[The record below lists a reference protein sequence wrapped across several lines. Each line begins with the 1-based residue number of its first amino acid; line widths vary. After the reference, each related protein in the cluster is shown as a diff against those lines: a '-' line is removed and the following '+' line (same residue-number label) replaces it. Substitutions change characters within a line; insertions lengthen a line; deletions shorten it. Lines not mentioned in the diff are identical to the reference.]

1 MQRLE
6 SLLTFAVVLF
16 FSIILASCADNPKN
30 NIITPPASSKDFVY
44 TANAAGATAT
54 VSAFT
59 SDRAAGKLTSAAGSP
74 FNAGSGAVALAADP
88 AGKFLYAANY
98 FSSDI
103 SGFNI
108 DSATGVLT
116 AMPGSPFPAELGINS
131 LAVDSASRYVF
142 AASERSGN
150 LWAYSIGSTGSLTP
164 LAGFPEAIIPSG
176 MGASALV
183 LDPSGKFL
191 YVFSHDSLAA
201 GIFGFSV
208 DGTSGSVTPLSGF
221 PVRIDGMANK
231 AVFDA
236 SGKFLLVTGTG
247 IFGLHGGVSAFSINT
262 SNGSLTGVGS
272 TTELETDPSG
282 LAVAASGKY
291 LYIPNTGDASI
302 SAFSMGSSG
311 ALTPISG
318 SPFPS
323 GGNGSVNGPLGIA
336 ADADGKFVY
345 VCNAS
350 NDISVFSI
358 GSSGALTPVS
368 GSPFP
373 AGGNAPSAIVFVKS
387 AQ

>member
-1 MQRLE
+1 MQRLQ
-6 SLLTFAVVLF
+6 SLLSCAVILF
-16 FSIILASCADNPKN
+16 LSISLLNCADNPKN
-30 NIITPPASSKDFVY
+30 NIITPPANPKDFVY

-59 SDRAAGKLTSAAGSP
+59 SDRSTGELAPAAGSP

-88 AGKFLYAANY
+88 AGRFLYTANY

-103 SGFNI
+103 SGFKI

-116 AMPGSPFPAELGINS
+116 AMPASPFPAELGMNS
-131 LAVDSASRYVF
+131 LAIDPAGKHLYAVSDR
-142 AASERSGN
+142 SEN
-150 LWAYSIGSTGSLTP
+150 LWAYSIGSTGSLTQ
-164 LAGFPEAIIPSG
+164 LTGFPMAITPSG
-176 MGASALV
+176 MGASALI

-201 GIFGFSV
+201 GIFGLSV
-208 DGTSGSVTPLSGF
+208 DGASGSVTPLSGF

-231 AVFDA
+231 AVVDPA
-236 SGKFLLVTGTG
+236 GKFLLVTGTG
-247 IFGLHGGVSAFSINT
+247 IFGLRGGVSVFSINA
-262 SNGSLTGVGS
+262 SNGSLTAVG
-272 TTELETDPSG
+272 TATELEADPSG
-282 LAVAASGKY
+282 LAMAASGRY
-291 LYIPNTGDASI
+291 LYIPNTGDTSI
-302 SAFSMGSSG
+302 SAFSLDSSG
-311 ALTPISG
+311 ALTAISG

-336 ADADGKFVY
+336 TDTSGKFVY

-358 GSSGALTPVS
+358 GSSGVLTPVS